1 MHELMAFSADQVS
14 RLTGLSTWQLRHW
27 ATTDFFLPEYRDE
40 TRRYFERVYSFR
52 DVVGLRALA
61 KLRKE
66 HRVSLQEL
74 RRAGTWL
81 GERFRD
87 PWASLTLYVVNR
99 KVVFDDP
106 ESGLRL
112 SPGSPSQIALPIQLT
127 KISEETAAA
136 VKRLQRR
143 APDQVGKVARN
154 RYLQHNAP
162 VVAGTRVPTAA
173 IWDFHEDGYDVDAIQ
188 REYPTLTKKD
198 IQAAIRYEQQRRGKR
213 RAS

>member
-81 GERFRD
+81 G
-87 PWASLTLYVVNR
+87 
-99 KVVFDDP
+99 
-106 ESGLRL
+106 
-112 SPGSPSQIALPIQLT
+112 
-127 KISEETAAA
+127 
-136 VKRLQRR
+136 
-143 APDQVGKVARN
+143 
-154 RYLQHNAP
+154 
-162 VVAGTRVPTAA
+162 
-173 IWDFHEDGYDVDAIQ
+173 
-188 REYPTLTKKD
+188 
-198 IQAAIRYEQQRRGKR
+198 
-213 RAS
+213 